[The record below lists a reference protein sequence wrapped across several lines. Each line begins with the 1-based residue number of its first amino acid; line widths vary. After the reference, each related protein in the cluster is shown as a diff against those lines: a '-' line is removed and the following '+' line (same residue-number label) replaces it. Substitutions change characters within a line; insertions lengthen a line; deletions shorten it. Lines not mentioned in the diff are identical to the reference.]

1 MMTVTVIKPAQDRKK
16 VSDAY
21 EVDYFA
27 QKHAI
32 ARMDAI
38 RILNLHR
45 SDRDASDRAAHRLKR

>member
-1 MMTVTVIKPAQDRKK
+1 MTVMALKIIQDRKK

-21 EVDYFA
+21 ELDYFV

-32 ARMDAI
+32 PKADAI

-45 SDRDASDRAAHRLKR
+45 SDRDASDRAAHHLKG

>member
-1 MMTVTVIKPAQDRKK
+1 

-21 EVDYFA
+21 ELGYFV

>member
-21 EVDYFA
+21 ELDYFV

-32 ARMDAI
+32 ARTDAI

-45 SDRDASDRAAHRLKR
+45 SDRDASDSAAHRLKR

>member
-1 MMTVTVIKPAQDRKK
+1 MTATVIKIVQDRKK

-21 EVDYFA
+21 EVDYFV

-32 ARMDAI
+32 ARTDAI

-45 SDRDASDRAAHRLKR
+45 SDRDAADRAAHHLKG